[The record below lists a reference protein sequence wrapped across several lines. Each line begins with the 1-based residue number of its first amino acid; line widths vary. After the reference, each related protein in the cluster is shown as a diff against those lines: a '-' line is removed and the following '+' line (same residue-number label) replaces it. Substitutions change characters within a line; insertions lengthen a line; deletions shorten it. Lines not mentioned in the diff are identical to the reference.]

1 MKATICNL
9 WQTGREI
16 ICFDNSEFERP
27 QNFRELKKCE
37 NVIVGEKIDDD
48 PRCKTREVIIDDK
61 IYYVTPNSANHP
73 AGGVINFLEI
83 M

>member
-1 MKATICNL
+1 MKATINEL

-16 ICFDNSEFERP
+16 ISFDGSEFERP
-27 QNFRELKKCE
+27 QKFSDLKKCE

-48 PRCKTREVIIDDK
+48 PRCKTREVLIDDK
-61 IYYVTPNSANHP
+61 IYYVMPNYASHP
-73 AGGVINFLEI
+73 AGGLINFLEI

>member
-1 MKATICNL
+1 MKATICEL

-16 ICFDNSEFERP
+16 ITFDNDEFSRP
-27 QNFRELKKCE
+27 QKFSDLKKCE

-48 PRCKTREVIIDDK
+48 PRCKTREVMIDNK
-61 IYYVTPNSANHP
+61 IYYVTPNYASHP
-73 AGGVINFLEI
+73 AGGLINFLEI

>member
-1 MKATICNL
+1 MKATINYL

-48 PRCKTREVIIDDK
+48 PRCKTREVLIDDK
-61 IYYVTPNSANHP
+61 IYYVMPNRVNHP
-73 AGGVINFLEI
+73 SGGLMYILEVL
-83 M
+83 